1 VSPSD
6 PTTLVPSLFGK
17 ELFIGLDDVA
27 HLCSGGES
35 PMLKTSRDAL
45 VRFVALKS
53 EGMTGR
59 MKILQH
65 HDSTRTAMA
74 DYLGAPSPDEIAFV
88 GHAADGMNVL
98 ANGIDW
104 ASGDEVVSI
113 ADEYPDSLLPWLAR
127 RADGVRLRTVQPG
140 EGVEDRIAAAMSS
153 RTRVIAISYVS
164 YLTGFRVDIARLASI
179 ARHHGAILAVDVSH
193 ALGAIPIPIEQC
205 DVVVSCLYKFAL
217 GTHGAGLLYVD
228 RARQAELRQRS
239 VGQFAVERP
248 PLEERILGYQLKMG
262 ARRYELG
269 NPPFVSLFVLREA
282 LDLLNEHG
290 PEAVQQHVWRLG
302 DRLLDGLVALGLDVV
317 TPRERARRA
326 TNIAFRTS
334 DPDRIVEQLHER
346 RVLAWSGDG
355 RVRLSLHGYN
365 DSADV
370 DAALNALS
378 GIASA
383 RTA

>member
-1 VSPSD
+1 MQ
-6 PTTLVPSLFGK
+6 VPSLFGK
-17 ELFIGLDDVA
+17 EQFIGLDDVA
-27 HLCSGGES
+27 HLCAGGES
-35 PMLKTSRDAL
+35 PMLKAARDAL
-45 VRFVALKS
+45 VRFTALKS

-59 MKILQH
+59 TRILEH
-65 HDSTRTAMA
+65 HETTRTAMA
-74 DYLGAPSPDEIAFV
+74 DYLGTPSPDEIAFV

-127 RADGVRLRTVQPG
+127 RADGVRLRAVEPG
-140 EGVEDRIAAAMSS
+140 EGVEDRIAAAMSP

-164 YLTGFRVDIARLASI
+164 YLTGFRVDLARLASI

-193 ALGAIPIPIEQC
+193 ALGAIPIPIGHC

-217 GTHGAGLLYVD
+217 GTHGAGLLYVNQ
-228 RARQAELRQRS
+228 ARQAELRQRS

-248 PLEERILGYQLKMG
+248 PLEERVLGYQLKMG

-282 LDLLNEHG
+282 LNLLSEYG
-290 PEAVQQHVWRLG
+290 PEAVQDHVWRLG
-302 DRLLDGLVALGLDVV
+302 DRLHDGLVALALDVV
-317 TPRERARRA
+317 TPRDRARRA
-326 TNIAFRTS
+326 TSIAFRTS
-334 DPDRIVEQLHER
+334 NPDRTVRQLRDR

-355 RVRLSLHGYN
+355 RVRLSMHGYN

-370 DAALNALS
+370 DAALLALS
-378 GIASA
+378 AIASA
-383 RTA
+383 GTA